1 MIKEKAME
9 IICNHIPKFNA
20 FQIKIIALIAMLSL
34 YYTGL
39 YDRTS
44 LLFLFRASNW
54 ISANIL

>member
-1 MIKEKAME
+1 ME

-44 LLFLFRASNW
+44 LLFLYRASKW